1 MGRFSRIFP
10 EQEHPRAAS
19 AVRGCTHA
27 DEVSRG
33 RSNPVP
39 IEEGNG
45 LGAGTDGSRIKGG
58 GGGPHGDAVLH
69 RPQDGFTVVVV
80 RIHIG
85 EGIGGSAGVR
95 LARGPPQEGHHLG
108 TGALSAGVEGGGGGP
123 YRIIGFNHNSGR
135 EGSGRIHFQLA
146 KTALSGGTDICFT
159 DGQYLNTGSSAAFRM
174 NTSNTN
180 SGGWEDSY
188 MRNNICGTSKS
199 TTSGRIMGAIPA
211 ELRNALKS
219 VTKYTNNNGSS
230 SASSAVT
237 ATTDYFFLLSE
248 YEVFGNITYSNSY
261 EANYQQQYAYYS
273 AGNSKVKYR
282 HNSTGSAARWWL
294 RSPRA
299 GRSYDFVIV
308 YTDGTVFY
316 VNAYISL
323 GFAPCFCV

>member
-1 MGRFSRIFP
+1 MKVGVNGAVRDISDLKVGVSGAVRAVSEAYIGVAGATKKVWP
-10 EQEHPRAAS
+10 NKKALNDCTWDEISEISSSGEAAS
-19 AVRGCTHA
+19 MFKVGDRK
-27 DEVSRG
+27 EIVL
-33 RSNPVP
+33 
-39 IEEGNG
+39 NG
-45 LGAGTDGSRIKGG
+45 
-58 GGGPHGDAVLH
+58 
-69 RPQDGFTVVVV
+69 TV
-80 RIHIG
+80 G
-85 EGIGGSAGVR
+85 ELTFNDYHTYAF
-95 LARGPPQEGHHLG
+95 
-108 TGALSAGVEGGGGGP
+108 
-123 YRIIGFNHNSGR
+123 IIGFDHNAGF
-135 EGSGRIHFQLA
+135 EGEHRIHFQLA

-188 MRNNICGTSKS
+188 TRNNICGTSKS

-237 ATTDYFFLLSE
+237 ATTDFFFLLSE
-248 YEVFGNITYSNSY
+248 YEVFGNITHSNTY

-282 HNSTGSAARWWL
+282 HNSTGSAAFWWL

-299 GRSYDFVIV
+299 GFSRSFVNV
-308 YTDGTVFY
+308 HANGTVY
-316 VNAYISL
+316 SGDAYFSF
-323 GFAPCFCV
+323 GVAPGFCV